1 MCVPAPLCSFFC
13 MLCGF
18 VCPSACTEGVCLS
31 AGVSV
36 SECLSVFLFLRV
48 IWVCISACTECV
60 RGVHVCDSG
69 GGTPGRLCRSCMRVC
84 AAGVRARCVRAWVW
98 RVLPQP
104 GSFGARQSPGRHP
117 GGAAGGEERTA
128 GARGGGGGRGPGT
141 PLGPARGQRCP
152 APPRTFLSR
161 DGPPAARRISIPG
174 RCRGRLNMLPALE
187 RHLLHADPRP
197 PKSAWSRRVRVT
209 VVLLAGKGV
218 VFQTAG
224 LQRPPWM
231 AFYVSF

>member
-1 MCVPAPLCSFFC
+1 MSPREGLWGQACPCRPGPTSWKWCHVPPPRPSHYLCLTVWGVCVCVPAPLCSFFC

-98 RVLPQP
+98 RVLPLTIQVILKTKKIK
-104 GSFGARQSPGRHP
+104 SV
-117 GGAAGGEERTA
+117 TA
-128 GARGGGGGRGPGT
+128 
-141 PLGPARGQRCP
+141 
-152 APPRTFLSR
+152 
-161 DGPPAARRISIPG
+161 
-174 RCRGRLNMLPALE
+174 
-187 RHLLHADPRP
+187 
-197 PKSAWSRRVRVT
+197 
-209 VVLLAGKGV
+209 
-218 VFQTAG
+218 
-224 LQRPPWM
+224 
-231 AFYVSF
+231 